1 MRLVQIKE
9 NKDSYY
15 AADNWLKKYDY
26 ELDYIRTLNDNP
38 NLQNTRCPDPLFR
51 RLNWNQM
58 NYETLSMMKMYIEFY
73 DENLEIVFLMTM
85 SDHVE
90 KIHNPLNE
98 IDARQKIEE
107 VVE

>member
-1 MRLVQIKE
+1 MRLIQIKP

-15 AADNWLKKYDY
+15 AADAWLSKYDY
-26 ELDYIRTLNDNP
+26 EADYLCILASNP
-38 NLQNTRCPDPLFR
+38 DIQNSKCPDVLFR

-58 NYETLSMMKMYIEFY
+58 NYETLSMMKMYVEFY

-90 KIHNPLNE
+90 KIHNPFDE
-98 IDARQKIEE
+98 IDARQKMEE
-107 VVE
+107 ATE